1 MIVKVNLTDNVAQKE
16 ARVSEI
22 EAELARSVANCARL
36 SQVCSVILYTFL
48 TKKRK
53 IIFSSGFLVK
63 ILLSLS
69 LIIISSFNLMLAIT
83 FLEDPLPLPSPPL
96 VVLVQNNSY
105 VVNTVDK
112 YMEQKAWLLAA
123 YSRLVAG
130 SRVGVGKD
138 LLLL

>member
-48 TKKRK
+48 IKKRK

>member
-48 TKKRK
+48 IKKRK

-112 YMEQKAWLLAA
+112 YMEQKVWLLAA